1 MPRKG
6 RPRETKSSKSSARTY
21 SFLVTFLL
29 LVIIVAWSF
38 YSSLPK
44 VEHIPD
50 DFQFTTADWMK
61 FVPQNAQYVSFVNY
75 QAALTISGNF
85 LLFGSQAIFRFY
97 QLNVNV
103 PPQSITFDL
112 DVQVPQ
118 AASNSAAV
126 TVSVIGLL
134 NGTLSILT
142 SAIARANTTGSQYDG
157 YPTYNLLVVSGVAA
171 QQKLIT
177 AYVAIV
183 PGDLVL
189 SIDPNSAKYGV
200 ETILDKYISSTPSLF
215 DNSDVRR
222 GVYASGAGGTPYIAL
237 FVGTFSSQFNNT
249 RMIVKSVIQSA
260 SGISVT
266 RSVLFPS
273 SDFAMSEMGHAHNVY
288 RSADSYRILDDWLVV
303 SYDYSVDKLR
313 GELTGI

>member
-1 MPRKG
+1 MPKKG
-6 RPRETKSSKSSARTY
+6 RPQETKSSARTY
-21 SFLVTFLL
+21 SFLGTLL
-29 LVIIVAWSF
+29 LLAIIVASSY

-50 DFQFTTADWMK
+50 NFQINTADWMK

-75 QAALTISGNF
+75 QAALTTSGNVF
-85 LLFGSQAIFRFY
+85 LFGSQAIFQFY

-112 DVQVPQ
+112 DVQLPQ
-118 AASNSAAV
+118 AGSNSAAV
-126 TVSVIGLL
+126 TVSVIGLR
-134 NGTLSILT
+134 NDTLSFLINELAKT
-142 SAIARANTTGSQYDG
+142 NTTGSQYDG
-157 YPTYNLLVVSGVAA
+157 YPAYNLLVVSSVAA
-171 QQKLIT
+171 QQKLIS

-183 PGDLVL
+183 SGALVL

-200 ETILDKYISSTPSLF
+200 KTILDKYVSSTPTLF

-222 GVYASGAGGTPYIAL
+222 GVYASGAAGTSYIAL

-249 RMIVKSVIQSA
+249 RMIVKSVIQNTN
-260 SGISVT
+260 GISVT

-273 SDFAMSEMGHAHNVY
+273 SDFAMSEIGHAHNVY
-288 RSADSYRILDDWLVV
+288 RNADSYRILDDWLVI
-303 SYDYSVDKLR
+303 SYSYSIDKLR